1 MFWIEISLYVYFDKM
16 VFAESITRKTKLYN

>member
-1 MFWIEISLYVYFDKM
+1 M